1 MKTTTTQL
9 ATLAAAAALAAL
21 AGCSSTPPVQQ
32 APAQQTASA
41 PQAPAQSATTSATAS
56 TGSVKAAPTVAAPVA
71 TSIYFD
77 YDQSAIKDQYAGVVK
92 AYASYLNTKG
102 ASEQLEGNCDE
113 RGSREYN
120 MALGQKRA
128 DSVKKALTALGVKG
142 DHIETVSYGEDK
154 PKAKGHD
161 EAAWAENRR
170 VDFTAK

>member
-1 MKTTTTQL
+1 MKTTPNQL
-9 ATLAAAAALAAL
+9 ATLAAAVAVAVL

-32 APAQQTASA
+32 APAPQTAA
-41 PQAPAQSATTSATAS
+41 PTQAPSQPAPTTATAS
-56 TGSVKAAPTVAAPVA
+56 TGNVKATPTVAAPVA
-71 TSIYFD
+71 SSVYFD

-92 AYASYLNTKG
+92 AYASYLAAKG
-102 ASEQLEGNCDE
+102 NSEQLEGNCDE

-128 DSVKKALTALGVKG
+128 DSVKKALTALGVKAG
-142 DHIETVSYGEDK
+142 NIETVSYGEDK

-170 VDFTAK
+170 VDFVAK